1 MEVVFKSLELED
13 LNGRIKNPNTDNDKI
28 NLEGLRYYGEMK
40 LLQLNKSRRNYYDN
54 CHSK

>member
-1 MEVVFKSLELED
+1 MLPTNILELEH
-13 LNGRIKNPNTDNDKI
+13 LNSRIRNPNTDNDKI

-40 LLQLNKSRRNYYDN
+40 LLKLNKNRRNYYDN

>member
-1 MEVVFKSLELED
+1 MLPTNILELED